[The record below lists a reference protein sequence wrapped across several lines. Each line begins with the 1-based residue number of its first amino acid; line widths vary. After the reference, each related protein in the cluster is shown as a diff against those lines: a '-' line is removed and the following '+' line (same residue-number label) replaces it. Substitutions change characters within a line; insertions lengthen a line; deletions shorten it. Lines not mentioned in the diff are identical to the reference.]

1 MSRGRMRQGFTL
13 LEMLVALAIMGVL
26 ATSLCMSLHIAFRA
40 RRSAEAA
47 LAPANAL
54 TLALDFVR
62 RHIESALPP
71 TGVLAGAFVGEDKAD
86 GSTGINS
93 DTLTFFT
100 NVGDATGAQSDIRKV
115 QLALVESDDGASRA
129 LALLV
134 TTNLL
139 ATETPEPTQEILCRQ
154 VAGLSLR
161 YFDGSDWY
169 DSWDST
175 TRDTALPLAVEV
187 TLKLKIEG
195 ESDETP
201 THAVTQIFS
210 LPCSSTQSGST
221 GPRGLDFSL

>member
-1 MSRGRMRQGFTL
+1 MSRGRIRQGFTL

-175 TRDTALPLAVEV
+175 TRDNALPLAVEV